1 MAPGNR
7 KCRIEFNDLIYSSPF
22 LASPPPSLF
31 DSIKLNGINEC
42 LRQINATTAGRSSS
56 VIGKNRTRWAGPTG
70 PNWSSPPPPPPAAC
84 SAAYPAGGVW
94 PFFSRLFFF
103 FFFSFFSFP
112 SLCQINTFDKN
123 TTSLFIIFPPPLPFS
138 FILPPFLFLHMSSCG
153 WRREKGGTGRGG
165 EGGEEEEEDGRV
177 KLTVDGR
184 QVRMD
189 AGVLPTNGTKTE

>member
-103 FFFSFFSFP
+103 FFFSFFFFP

-165 EGGEEEEEDGRV
+165 EEDGRV